1 MTCSLFAVRCTQPSA
16 EDEANK
22 RASIIKEQ
30 LEQAGNLIA
39 SGDAEQATHILETL
53 NQNYPGE
60 TDILENLAFAY
71 SNQNA
76 YDEAAF
82 YFDQVAALDK
92 DTHLILYAAQAHE
105 NAGNTALAQERY
117 MRYLEKNPED
127 TLAWKR
133 SLQLALAAQNKQ
145 YALDAQLAIIKH
157 ENRAASAE
165 EALAL
170 GDLFSA
176 LGNRAQALDWY
187 QEAFKQAKSEEAA
200 AKRLVQLYA
209 ETSNWETASDYL
221 TQLEKKKSSELG
233 SLKDSEALAG
243 IQQWREEQAEIERKA
258 REAEETA
265 RLAEEEAIRAAEIAE
280 LKANPPPPTAESLKE
295 QADTAREIGNF
306 EEAIGLYWKSLSLND
321 SSAAIWF
328 TLSDCYWQLGRIQES
343 EPALLEAM
351 RREPKNLGYT
361 LRYLKMVEQTR
372 SKSDFI
378 TELEQAKENF
388 PRSPQITLA
397 LARAYETVDNNPRN
411 ARFLYREFLN
421 IAAPDHPGRPD
432 AELALSRLH
441 GSP

>member
-280 LKANPPPPTAESLKE
+280 LKANPPPPTAVLSPNVW
-295 QADTAREIGNF
+295 QRMASSCPSTRIM
-306 EEAIGLYWKSLSLND
+306 GL
-321 SSAAIWF
+321 SSSTCLRAVSSPKRTW
-328 TLSDCYWQLGRIQES
+328 
-343 EPALLEAM
+343 LL
-351 RREPKNLGYT
+351 
-361 LRYLKMVEQTR
+361 LKMDV
-372 SKSDFI
+372 SG
-378 TELEQAKENF
+378 EL
-388 PRSPQITLA
+388 TYLA
-397 LARAYETVDNNPRN
+397 SRVGSSFGVMPSRVRAVKAMMRPWTSRMGIIKRPRN
-411 ARFLYREFLN
+411 RGFMR
-421 IAAPDHPGRPD
+421 
-432 AELALSRLH
+432 ALSACCLFA
-441 GSP
+441 